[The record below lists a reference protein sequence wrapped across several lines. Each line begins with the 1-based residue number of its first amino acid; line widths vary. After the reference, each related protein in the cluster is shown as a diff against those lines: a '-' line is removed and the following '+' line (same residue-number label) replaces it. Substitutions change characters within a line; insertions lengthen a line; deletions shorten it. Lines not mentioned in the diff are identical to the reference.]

1 MAIAGEFGNYDAL
14 GLAQLI
20 RDREVSAAE
29 VMEAAIERIET
40 VNPEL
45 NFISVR
51 CYELGRSL
59 ARGDIPV
66 GPFMGVPYL
75 LKDSFMDYEGTV
87 ATQCCRMFENYVSTF
102 DMGSVTSAKAAGFL
116 LVAKTTAPECG
127 WGSQTESPLFGDTRN
142 PWHPDRT
149 PGGSSGGSA
158 SAVAARVLPIASAAD
173 GAGSIRFPAGDC
185 ALVGLKVSRGR
196 TTFMPAYPDVLYGG
210 GVVGCVSRS
219 VRDTAAYI
227 DVIADY
233 TPANQY
239 RVPKPERPYVKE
251 AARDPERLRI
261 GYATRSPSELALDTD
276 CVAAVEAAA
285 TLCESLG
292 HDVEETGFDYDF
304 GAMAELERRF
314 VTILHAM
321 VYDFARQEY
330 GREPAEDEF
339 STFVRSS
346 AAEAE
351 SISGLQHAEDI
362 AAYRRLSADM
372 LAISE
377 PYDVV
382 LTPNRVITTPKV
394 GRQNV
399 ATTPY
404 EEYWRQIMLEDI
416 PFTVVANWTGQ
427 PAITVPVHWN
437 AQGVPIGIQFMGRI
451 GDEATLLRLAGQIE
465 RARPWFDSKAADLL
479 RLDRRSADRFGAS
492 RPACQS

>member
-1 MAIAGEFGNYDAL
+1 MSLADEFGNYDAL
-14 GLAQLI
+14 GLAELI
-20 RDREVSAAE
+20 RAGEVSAAE
-29 VMEAAIERIET
+29 VMEAAIERIEA
-40 VNPEL
+40 VNPTL

-59 ARGDIPV
+59 EKGDIPA
-66 GPFMGVPYL
+66 GPFMGVPFL

-87 ATQCCRMFENYVSTF
+87 STQCCTMFKDYVSTF

-142 PWHPDRT
+142 PWHTDHT

-196 TTFMPAYPDVLYGG
+196 TTFLPAYPDVLYGG
-210 GVVGCVSRS
+210 GVVGCVSLS
-219 VRDTAAYI
+219 VRDTGAYI
-227 DVIADY
+227 DAIGDY
-233 TPANQY
+233 SPSNQY
-239 RVPKPERPYVKE
+239 RQPRPERPYMEE
-251 AARDPERLRI
+251 ASRDPDRLRI
-261 GYATRSPSELALDTD
+261 GYALRSPSELPLDDD
-276 CVAAVEAAA
+276 CVEAVEAAA
-285 TLCESLG
+285 KLCESLG
-292 HDVEETGFDYDF
+292 HKVEETGFDYDF
-304 GAMAELERRF
+304 DAMAELERRF
-314 VTILHAM
+314 VTLLHAM
-321 VYDFARQEY
+321 VYDFARQEF
-330 GREPAEDEF
+330 GREPAEGEF
-339 STFVRSS
+339 STFVRRS

-351 SISGLQHAEDI
+351 RTSGLQHASDI
-362 AAYRRLSADM
+362 SAYRRLSTDM

-382 LTPNRVITTPKV
+382 LTPNRVTTTPKV

-404 EEYWRQIMLEDI
+404 EEYWRQIMFEDI

-427 PAITVPVHWN
+427 PAISVPVHWN
-437 AQGVPIGIQFMGRI
+437 AKGVPIGIQFMGRI

-465 RARPWFDSKAADLL
+465 RERPWFD
-479 RLDRRSADRFGAS
+479 RRPPICAG
-492 RPACQS
+492 

>member
-1 MAIAGEFGNYDAL
+1 MAIGDEFGNYDAL
-14 GLAQLI
+14 GLARLV
-20 RDREVSAAE
+20 RDGEVSAAE

-40 VNPEL
+40 VNPKL
-45 NFISVR
+45 NFVSVT
-51 CYELGRSL
+51 CYALGRSL
-59 ARGDIPV
+59 AAGAIPA
-66 GPFMGVPYL
+66 GPFMGVPFL

-87 ATQCCRMFENYVSTF
+87 STQCCRMFRDHVSTF
-102 DMGSVTSAKAAGFL
+102 DMGAVTSAKAAGFL

-142 PWHPDRT
+142 PWHPDHT
-149 PGGSSGGSA
+149 PGGSSGGAA

-210 GVVGCVSRS
+210 GVVGCVSLS
-219 VRDTAAYI
+219 VRDTAAYT
-227 DVIADY
+227 DAIADY

-239 RVPKPERPYVKE
+239 RLPKPERPYAEE
-251 AARDPERLRI
+251 AARDPEKLRI
-261 GYATRSPSELALDTD
+261 GYATKSPSALPLDAD

-285 TLCESLG
+285 ALCESLG
-292 HDVEETGFDYDF
+292 HDVEQTGFDYDF
-304 GAMAELERRF
+304 AAMAEIERRF

-321 VYDFARQEY
+321 VYDFARQEFE
-330 GREPAEDEF
+330 REPAEDEF
-339 STFVRSS
+339 SAFVRRS
-346 AAEAE
+346 AAEADGM
-351 SISGLQHAEDI
+351 SGLQHALDI
-362 AAYRRLSADM
+362 AAYRRLSAQM

-382 LTPNRVITTPKV
+382 LTPNRVISTPRV

-427 PAITVPVHWN
+427 PAISVPVHWN
-437 AQGVPIGIQFMGRI
+437 EAGVPIGIQFMGRI

-465 RARPWFDSKAADLL
+465 RERPWFD
-479 RLDRRSADRFGAS
+479 RRPQICCD
-492 RPACQS
+492 

>member
-29 VMEAAIERIET
+29 VMETAIERIET

-75 LKDSFMDYEGTV
+75 LKDSFMDCEGTV

-239 RVPKPERPYVKE
+239 RLPKPERPYVEE

-351 SISGLQHAEDI
+351 RISGLQHAQDI

-382 LTPNRVITTPKV
+382 LTPNRVIATPKV

-465 RARPWFDSKAADLL
+465 RARPWFD
-479 RLDRRSADRFGAS
+479 RRPQICSD
-492 RPACQS
+492 

>member
-1 MAIAGEFGNYDAL
+1 MTIAGKFGNYDAL
-14 GLAQLI
+14 GLARLI
-20 RDREVSAAE
+20 RTRDVSATE
-29 VMEAAIERIET
+29 VMEAAIERVEA
-40 VNPEL
+40 VNPRL
-45 NFISVR
+45 NFTSVR

-59 ARGDIPV
+59 AEGDIPP

-87 ATQCCRMFENYVSTF
+87 STQCCRMFKDYVSTF
-102 DMGSVTSAKAAGFL
+102 DMQSVTSAKAAGFL

-142 PWHPDRT
+142 PWHPDHT

-196 TTFMPAYPDVLYGG
+196 TTFLPAYPDVLYGG
-210 GVVGCVSRS
+210 GVVGCVSCS

-227 DVIADY
+227 DAIADY
-233 TPANQY
+233 SPANQY
-239 RVPKPERPYVKE
+239 RLPKPERPYVEE
-251 AARDPERLRI
+251 ASRDPEKLRI
-261 GYATRSPSELALDTD
+261 GYAVKSPSELPLDGD
-276 CVAAVEAAA
+276 CLAAVEEAAK
-285 TLCESLG
+285 LCESLG
-292 HDVEETGFDYDF
+292 HEVEETGFDYDF
-304 GAMAELERRF
+304 GAMVALERRF
-314 VTILHAM
+314 VTLLHAM
-321 VYDFARQEY
+321 VYDFARQEF

-351 SISGLQHAEDI
+351 EISGLKHASDI
-362 AAYRRLSADM
+362 GAYRRLSADM

-377 PYDVV
+377 RYDVV
-382 LTPNRVITTPKV
+382 LTPNRVISTPEV

-427 PAITVPVHWN
+427 PAISVPVHWN
-437 AQGVPIGIQFMGRI
+437 AKGVPIGIQFMGRI

-465 RARPWFDSKAADLL
+465 RERPWFD
-479 RLDRRSADRFGAS
+479 RRPRICCG
-492 RPACQS
+492 

>member
-1 MAIAGEFGNYDAL
+1 MAIGDEFGNYDAL
-14 GLAQLI
+14 GLARLI
-20 RDREVSAAE
+20 RNREVSAAE
-29 VMEAAIERIET
+29 VMEAAIERIES
-40 VNPEL
+40 VNPSL
-45 NFISVR
+45 NFVSVR

-59 ARGDIPV
+59 AAGEIPA
-66 GPFMGVPYL
+66 GPFMGVPFL

-87 ATQCCRMFENYVSTF
+87 STQCCRMFKDYVSTF
-102 DMGSVTSAKAAGFL
+102 DMGAVTSAKAAGFL

-142 PWHPDRT
+142 PWHPDHT
-149 PGGSSGGSA
+149 PGGSSGGAA

-196 TTFMPAYPDVLYGG
+196 TTFLPAYPDVLYGG
-210 GVVGCVSRS
+210 GVVGCVSLS
-219 VRDTAAYI
+219 VRDTAAYT
-227 DVIADY
+227 DAIADY
-233 TPANQY
+233 TLANQY
-239 RVPKPERPYVKE
+239 RLPEPERPYVEE

-261 GYATRSPSELALDTD
+261 GYATESPSGLPLDAD

-285 TLCESLG
+285 ALCESLG
-292 HDVEETGFDYDF
+292 HDVEQTGFDYDF
-304 GAMAELERRF
+304 AAMAEIERRF
-314 VTILHAM
+314 VTILHGM
-321 VYDFARQEY
+321 VYDFARQEF

-339 STFVRSS
+339 STFVRRS
-346 AAEAE
+346 AAEADGM
-351 SISGLQHAEDI
+351 SGLQHALDI
-362 AAYRRLSADM
+362 AAYRRLSAQM

-377 PYDVV
+377 PYDIV
-382 LTPNRVITTPKV
+382 LTPNRVISTPRV

-427 PAITVPVHWN
+427 PAISVPVHWN
-437 AQGVPIGIQFMGRI
+437 EAGVPIGIQFMGRI

-465 RARPWFDSKAADLL
+465 RERPWFE
-479 RLDRRSADRFGAS
+479 RRPQICCD
-492 RPACQS
+492 

>member
-1 MAIAGEFGNYDAL
+1 MTIAEEFGNYDAL
-14 GLAQLI
+14 GLAELI
-20 RDREVSAAE
+20 RARDVSAAE
-29 VMEAAIERIET
+29 VMEAAIERIEA
-40 VNPEL
+40 VNPAL
-45 NFISVR
+45 NFTSVR

-59 ARGDIPV
+59 ARGDIPS

-87 ATQCCRMFENYVSTF
+87 STQCCRMFKDYVSTF
-102 DMGSVTSAKAAGFL
+102 DMQSVTSAKTAGFL

-142 PWHPDRT
+142 PWHLDHT

-196 TTFMPAYPDVLYGG
+196 TTFLPAYPDVLYGG
-210 GVVGCVSRS
+210 GVVGCVSLT

-227 DVIADY
+227 EAIADY
-233 TPANQY
+233 SPANQY
-239 RVPKPERPYVKE
+239 RLPKPERPFVEE
-251 AARDPERLRI
+251 ALRDPEKLRI
-261 GYATRSPSELALDTD
+261 GYAVKSPSGLPLDGD
-276 CVAAVEAAA
+276 CLAAVEEAAK
-285 TLCESLG
+285 LCESLG
-292 HDVEETGFDYDF
+292 HNVEETGFDYDF
-304 GAMAELERRF
+304 DAMVALERRF
-314 VTILHAM
+314 VTLLHAM
-321 VYDFARQEY
+321 VYDFARQEF
-330 GREPAEDEF
+330 GREPAGDEF
-339 STFVRSS
+339 SAFVRSS

-351 SISGLQHAEDI
+351 QISGLKHASDI
-362 AAYRRLSADM
+362 GAYRRLSADM

-377 PYDVV
+377 RYDVV
-382 LTPNRVITTPKV
+382 LTPNRVIGTPEV

-437 AQGVPIGIQFMGRI
+437 AKGVPIGIQFMGRI

-465 RARPWFDSKAADLL
+465 RERPWFD
-479 RLDRRSADRFGAS
+479 RRPQICCD
-492 RPACQS
+492 

>member
-1 MAIAGEFGNYDAL
+1 MTIADEFGNYDAL

-20 RDREVSAAE
+20 SDREVSAAE
-29 VMEAAIERIET
+29 VMEAAIERIEA
-40 VNPEL
+40 VNPAL
-45 NFISVR
+45 NFVSVK

-59 ARGDIPV
+59 ANGDIPA
-66 GPFMGVPYL
+66 GPFMGVPFL

-87 ATQCCRMFENYVSTF
+87 STQCCRMFRDYVSTF

-142 PWHPDRT
+142 PWDTDRT

-196 TTFMPAYPDVLYGG
+196 TTFLPAYPDVLYGG
-210 GVVGCVSRS
+210 GVVGCVSLS

-227 DVIADY
+227 DAIADY
-233 TPANQY
+233 SPANQY
-239 RVPKPERPYVKE
+239 RLPRPERPFVGE
-251 AARDPERLRI
+251 ASRDPGKLRI
-261 GYATRSPSELALDTD
+261 GFASKSPSGLPLDGD

-285 TLCESLG
+285 TLCEALG
-292 HDVEETGFDYDF
+292 HEVEETNFDYDF
-304 GAMAELERRF
+304 DRMVELERRF
-314 VTILHAM
+314 VTLLHAM
-321 VYDFARQEY
+321 VYDFARQEF
-330 GREPAEDEF
+330 GHEPAEDEF
-339 STFVRSS
+339 STFVRRS

-351 SISGLQHAEDI
+351 QTSGLQHASDI

-372 LAISE
+372 LAISK
-377 PYDVV
+377 PYDAV
-382 LTPNRVITTPKV
+382 LTPNRVTTTPEV

-404 EEYWRQIMLEDI
+404 EEYWRQIMFEDI

-427 PAITVPVHWN
+427 PAISVPVHWN
-437 AQGVPIGIQFMGRI
+437 AKGVPIGIQFMGCI

-465 RARPWFDSKAADLL
+465 RERPWFERRPPVCAD
-479 RLDRRSADRFGAS
+479 
-492 RPACQS
+492 

>member
-1 MAIAGEFGNYDAL
+1 MAIAGEFGHYDAL
-14 GLAQLI
+14 GLAQLV
-20 RDREVSAAE
+20 RDGEVSAAE
-29 VMEAAIERIET
+29 VMDAAIERIET
-40 VNPEL
+40 VNPKL
-45 NFISVR
+45 NFISVK

-59 ARGDIPV
+59 AAGGIPA
-66 GPFMGVPYL
+66 GPFMGVPFL
-75 LKDSFMDYEGTV
+75 LKDSFMDYEGTLS
-87 ATQCCRMFENYVSTF
+87 TQCCRMFRDYVSTF
-102 DMGSVTSAKAAGFL
+102 DMGAVTGAKAAGFL

-142 PWHPDRT
+142 PWHPDHT
-149 PGGSSGGSA
+149 PGGSSGGAA

-196 TTFMPAYPDVLYGG
+196 TTFNPAYPDVLYGG
-210 GVVGCVSRS
+210 GVVGCVSLS

-227 DVIADY
+227 DAIADY
-233 TPANQY
+233 SLANQY
-239 RVPKPERPYVKE
+239 RLPKPARPYVEE
-251 AARDPERLRI
+251 AARDPEKLRI
-261 GYATRSPSELALDTD
+261 GYAMKSPSELPLDAD

-285 TLCESLG
+285 ALCESLG
-292 HDVEETGFDYDF
+292 HDVEQTGFDYDF
-304 GAMAELERRF
+304 AGMAELERRF

-321 VYDFARQEY
+321 VYDFARKEY
-330 GREPAEDEF
+330 RREPVEDEF
-339 STFVRSS
+339 SSFVRSS

-351 SISGLQHAEDI
+351 QVSGLQHASDI
-362 AAYRRLSADM
+362 AAYRRMSADM

-382 LTPNRVITTPKV
+382 LTPNRVISTPRV

-404 EEYWRQIMLEDI
+404 EEYWRQIMFEDI

-427 PAITVPVHWN
+427 PAISVPVYWN
-437 AQGVPIGIQFMGRI
+437 AMDVPIGIQFMGRI

-465 RARPWFDSKAADLL
+465 RARPWFD
-479 RLDRRSADRFGAS
+479 RRPQICCD
-492 RPACQS
+492 

>member
-1 MAIAGEFGNYDAL
+1 MAMAGEFGNYDAL
-14 GLAQLI
+14 GLGRLI

-29 VMEAAIERIET
+29 VMDAAIERIET
-40 VNPEL
+40 VNPKL

-59 ARGDIPV
+59 AASEIPA
-66 GPFMGVPYL
+66 GPFMGVPFL

-87 ATQCCRMFENYVSTF
+87 STQCCRMFKDYVSTF
-102 DMGSVTSAKAAGFL
+102 DMGAVTSAKAAGFL

-142 PWHPDRT
+142 PWHPDHT
-149 PGGSSGGSA
+149 PGGSSGGAA
-158 SAVAARVLPIASAAD
+158 SAVAARVLPIACAAD

-196 TTFMPAYPDVLYGG
+196 TTFNPAYPDVLYGG
-210 GVVGCVSRS
+210 GVVGCVSLS
-219 VRDTAAYI
+219 VRDTAAYT
-227 DVIADY
+227 DAIADY

-239 RVPKPERPYVKE
+239 RLPRPERPYVEE

-261 GYATRSPSELALDTD
+261 GYAMESPSGMPLDAD

-285 TLCESLG
+285 ALCESLG
-292 HDVEETGFDYDF
+292 HDVEQTTFDYDF
-304 GAMAELERRF
+304 AGMAEIERRF

-321 VYDFARQEY
+321 VYDFARREF

-339 STFVRSS
+339 STFVRRS
-346 AAEAE
+346 AAEAGAM
-351 SISGLQHAEDI
+351 SGLQHASDI

-372 LAISE
+372 LAISQ

-382 LTPNRVITTPKV
+382 LTPNRVISTPKV

-427 PAITVPVHWN
+427 PAISVPVHWN
-437 AQGVPIGIQFMGRI
+437 EAGVPIGIQFMGRI

-465 RARPWFDSKAADLL
+465 RERPWFD
-479 RLDRRSADRFGAS
+479 RRPQICCD
-492 RPACQS
+492 